1 MKKKLLTITA
11 FLLVIISTNAQIR
24 KRNVEAQKILTTNI
38 GGTITLNTDK
48 SPTLCV
54 LPDNECSGRWTIDLL
69 EVIDPE
75 QGGTFVNTSYTLK
88 SLKGRYKYTIMDMGN
103 RTYSYQFTS
112 VPKNIKT
119 VIAISYFE
127 KMYKVDNSEQ
137 TNKRITLMM
146 SQLAVFGAI
155 KQVNGLQTNQNS
167 LLNIVTDNNPTALRD
182 ITITDPVVQEIH

>member
-24 KRNVEAQKILTTNI
+24 KRNVEAQKALTTNI

-48 SPTLCV
+48 SPTVCV
-54 LPDNECSGRWTIDLL
+54 LPDNECSGRWTIDLF

-75 QGGTFVNTSYTLK
+75 QGGAFVNTNYTLK

-112 VPKNIKT
+112 IPKNIKT

-127 KMYKVDNSEQ
+127 KMYKVDNADN
-137 TNKRITLMM
+137 TKNRILEMFR
-146 SQLAVFGAI
+146 QLNLVGAI
-155 KQVNGLQTNQNS
+155 IYDNGLQTNRNN
-167 LLNIVTDNNPTALRD
+167 LITMVTDNSPSIVRD
-182 ITITDPVVQEIH
+182 ITISNAVVEEIH